1 MDGFALLNYYLFF
14 SSAYLLETPT
24 RMSKRLI
31 EVANELKVSTKIIVE
46 HLRQNGFEEVLEKPT
61 SKLSNEMYDVLVK
74 HFSNAIAIKE
84 QADQLSNNSS
94 TQRKKEDRSKD
105 KLRPWERPT
114 LANKEPKSLIKDPAQ
129 EQKEDS
135 KNPQQDKD
143 ASAPAIPTPE
153 VDNAKESIAPAD
165 DNSTPKA
172 TITGPK
178 ILGKV
183 DLDAINNRSN
193 APAPK
198 EPMHSKENKEPKEK
212 SQNNKERN
220 NNNKEQ
226 RHNNERRSNN
236 PSNNEGKKLLHTPK
250 SELHKSEEPS
260 QKVTPDT
267 EEDTQTNLDKSVS
280 TSTEQQMP
288 DLLSPDQDNLVD
300 NSYRA
305 ETPQLQGLKIL
316 GKINL
321 DKPKPANAPNKNNN
335 RNKSNKDNQARPQ
348 NEGKNNDRNRQNN
361 GDGENKRQHTPKQQT
376 PANQQQA
383 ASTTSNNANAT
394 PAAPKA
400 LLHTPKGS
408 IVNNGDDN
416 KGQRK
421 RINTNTPGA
430 NGAPGAPGAAKP
442 KEAVSN
448 EKLDK
453 NGKVIKP
460 TGRGGKK
467 ELSER
472 ELEGLAKANM
482 ARVQG
487 GQKRKKIGTTR
498 SERAE
503 KKEQTRLKAE
513 ENQEVAP
520 IQVTEFISVSELA
533 NLMDVSSTDVITTC
547 MSLGIF
553 VSINQRLDS
562 EVIELVASEFGFT
575 VEFISAEQQMD
586 LDEQDEVDAE
596 EDLSPRSPIVAV
608 MGHVDH
614 GKTSLLDYIRKANV
628 ASGEAGGITQHI
640 GAYEVNVG
648 DKGKIT
654 FLDTPGH
661 EAFTAMR
668 ARGAQ
673 VTDIAV
679 IIVAADDNVMPQ
691 TKEAISHAHA
701 ANVPIVFAI
710 NKVDKEAA
718 NPERIK
724 QELASMNYLVEDWG
738 GKYQSQ
744 EISAKKGMNVDLL
757 LEKILLEAEMLDL
770 KANPKR
776 KAIGT
781 VLEASLEKGR
791 GYVAKILVQTGTLK
805 IGDPIVA
812 GQYSGKVKA
821 MFNERGKNVKL
832 AGPSTPVLVLGLD
845 GAPQAGEKLK
855 VMASE
860 RDAKELASKRGQ
872 LARQQQIRA
881 TKRIT
886 LDDITRRLQVGNF
899 QELNLIVKADMDGS
913 MEALS
918 DSLIKLATDQVQTR
932 IVHKAVGPITESD
945 VNLALASDAI
955 IVGFQVRPNAT
966 AKKLAEQEGVQI
978 KTYSIIYDAINEV
991 KAALEGMLQPKQVE
1005 KEVGSVEIR
1014 EVFKI
1019 TKIGTVAGCFVT
1031 EGKIFR
1037 NSLIRVIRNGIVV
1050 YPTKENAQGELG
1062 SLKRFKDSVSEVKSG
1077 FECGLTIKNFDAIQ
1091 QGDIIEAYEI
1101 VEVKQKL
1108 DDLKMTNL

>member
-1 MDGFALLNYYLFF
+1 
-14 SSAYLLETPT
+14 
-24 RMSKRLI
+24 MSKRLI

-46 HLRQNGFEEVLEKPT
+46 HLRQNGFEEVNEKPT

-74 HFSNAIAIKE
+74 HFSSAIAIKE
-84 QADQLSNNSS
+84 QAEQLSTNSS

-114 LANKEPKSLIKDPAQ
+114 LANKEPKSLMKDATS
-129 EQKEDS
+129 EQKEESKTSPEDKNAIATSPKVETNNEDAASVDS
-135 KNPQQDKD
+135 
-143 ASAPAIPTPE
+143 
-153 VDNAKESIAPAD
+153 
-165 DNSTPKA
+165 STHPKSA

-183 DLDAINNRSN
+183 DLDAINNRSTTN
-193 APAPK
+193 QGK
-198 EPMHSKENKEPKEK
+198 EQNRSKDNNREQTKDKQNKK
-212 SQNNKERN
+212 QERNN

-226 RHNNERRSNN
+226 RNTNERRSNSSN
-236 PSNNEGKKLLHTPK
+236 HTNNNEGKQLLHTPK
-250 SELHKSEEPS
+250 SQLHKSEEQVEKHTS
-260 QKVTPDT
+260 EK
-267 EEDTQTNLDKSVS
+267 EELAKNLDQSVS
-280 TSTEQQMP
+280 TPTEQQMP
-288 DLLSPDQDNLVD
+288 DLLSPDQDSLVD

-321 DKPKPANAPNKNNN
+321 DKPKPANNQNKNNNN
-335 RNKSNKDNQARPQ
+335 RNKSNKDNQARSQ
-348 NEGKNNDRNRQNN
+348 SNEGKNNDRNRQNN
-361 GDGENKRQHTPKQQT
+361 GDNDRNRQNNAKQNNNATNATAPATTPATPTTPK
-376 PANQQQA
+376 P
-383 ASTTSNNANAT
+383 
-394 PAAPKA
+394 
-400 LLHTPKGS
+400 LLHTPKGATS
-408 IVNNGDDN
+408 NNADGD
-416 KGQRK
+416 KRK
-421 RINTNTPGA
+421 RIGGTPTT
-430 NGAPGAPGAAKP
+430 PGAAKP

-448 EKLDK
+448 EKPGDK
-453 NGKVIKP
+453 KGGKL

-467 ELSER
+467 EISER

-482 ARVQG
+482 ARVQS

-498 SERAE
+498 AERAE

-533 NLMDVSSTDVITTC
+533 SLMDVSSTDVITTC

-562 EVIELVASEFGFT
+562 EVIELVASEFGFA

-586 LDEQDEVDAE
+586 LEEQDEVDAE

-648 DKGKIT
+648 EKGKIT

-718 NPERIK
+718 NPEKIK

-821 MFNERGKNVKL
+821 MFNERGKNVKV

-845 GAPQAGEKLK
+845 GAPQAGEKIK

-860 RDAKELASKRGQ
+860 RDAKELASKRAQ

-918 DSLIKLATDQVQTR
+918 DSLIKLATDQIQTR

-991 KAALEGMLQPKQVE
+991 KSALEGMLQPKQVE

-1031 EGKIFR
+1031 EGKITR
-1037 NSLIRVIRNGIVV
+1037 NSLIRVIRGGIVV

-1091 QGDIIEAYEI
+1091 EGDVIEAYEI